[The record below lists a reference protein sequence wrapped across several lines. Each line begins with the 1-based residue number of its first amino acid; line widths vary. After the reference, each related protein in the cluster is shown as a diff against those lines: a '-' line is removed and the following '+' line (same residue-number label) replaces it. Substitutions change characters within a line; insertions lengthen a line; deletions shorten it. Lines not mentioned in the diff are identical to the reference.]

1 MDWSNFEWIQYIA
14 QIICD
19 QFVLL
24 FLTRKPNAF
33 WDMYLE
39 FYQNF
44 APPGNHLEFGNIFIK
59 FLFVS
64 LVMKVFLYAVA
75 VLVFEISP
83 VATLDGTSVYLM
95 TLVYPLSTIYATIR
109 MEWYHM
115 ELVDKNENAITVTPN
130 LFRPSLTL
138 RLKRNLSVPQIF
150 VF

>member
-1 MDWSNFEWIQYIA
+1 
-14 QIICD
+14 
-19 QFVLL
+19 
-24 FLTRKPNAF
+24 
-33 WDMYLE
+33 
-39 FYQNF
+39 
-44 APPGNHLEFGNIFIK
+44 
-59 FLFVS
+59 
-64 LVMKVFLYAVA
+64 MKVFLYAVA